1 MDFDS
6 SQPIWQQLVAEFTR
20 RIIIGEWEPG
30 MKIPSTRELALEYK
44 VNPNTVQRA
53 LAELERNGTTKRERT
68 SGRFVT
74 GDIES
79 LNALRNDSAQHIVH
93 EAIDRLQGIGVTQDH
108 AVELLKKYWGAND

>member
-30 MKIPSTRELALEYK
+30 MKIPSTRELALDYK

-53 LAELERNGTTKRERT
+53 LAELDRNGTTKSERT

-74 GDIES
+74 GDTES
-79 LNALRNDSAQHIVH
+79 LNALRNESAQDILRD
-93 EAIDRLQGIGVTQDH
+93 AIARLQGIGVTQDR
-108 AVELLKKYWGAND
+108 AVELLKKYWGSND